1 MRKLALAATI
11 ALAAAAFAAPSLAR
25 PWTDAR
31 LVMEIPNSGGW
42 SEVDGSRQSVQDR
55 VYVETAAPDD
65 DCAFY
70 SVAAQI
76 ANAAVAR
83 SAITEDS
90 RFTPEYLQQVAT
102 MFPRITPEGAT
113 VSEQTMDMSGP
124 WPIRRVTF
132 RAGDSVSHAAIQW
145 RPGLQLIAMCARY
158 QGAASNSS
166 RYDAIFRSI
175 GHPNDAAWLAEAQ
188 NTAAAPA
195 AAEPAAPEAEEAAPE
210 RRRRRD

>member
-1 MRKLALAATI
+1 
-11 ALAAAAFAAPSLAR
+11 
-25 PWTDAR
+25 
-31 LVMEIPNSGGW
+31 
-42 SEVDGSRQSVQDR
+42 

-70 SVAAQI
+70 SVSAQI
-76 ANAAVAR
+76 ANASLAR
-83 SAITEDS
+83 SAILEDS
-90 RFTPEYLQQVAT
+90 RFPTEYVQQIAT
-102 MFPRITPEGAT
+102 MFSRITPEGAT
-113 VSEQTMDMSGP
+113 VSEQTMDTSGP
-124 WPIRRVTF
+124 WPIRRLTF
-132 RAGDSVSHAAIQW
+132 RAGDRVSHAAIQW